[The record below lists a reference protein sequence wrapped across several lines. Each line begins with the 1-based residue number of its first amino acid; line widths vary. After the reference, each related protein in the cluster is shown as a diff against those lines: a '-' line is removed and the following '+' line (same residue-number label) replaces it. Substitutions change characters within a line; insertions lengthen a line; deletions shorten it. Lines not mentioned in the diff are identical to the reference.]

1 MKFSK
6 VHIATVGYL
15 QQQKKR
21 RYLQLKNVRIAL

>member
-15 QQQKKR
+15 QQKG
-21 RYLQLKNVRIAL
+21 YLQLKNVRIVL